1 MEFTDTLRFI
11 DIESIVLDMRILY
24 ILGLSLVLSACGQAD
39 YSTWNCSEVNNAE
52 QKVVM
57 ILKES
62 TMQIGE
68 QKLNYCGSLG
78 LVSYFDRPCKA
89 EIKNSIAQ
97 LISSQ
102 SRLTIGTQQYRCEK
116 L

>member
-1 MEFTDTLRFI
+1 
-11 DIESIVLDMRILY
+11 MRIFY
-24 ILGLSLVLSACGQAD
+24 ISSLTLLLSACGQAD
-39 YSTWNCSEVNNAE
+39 YSTWNCYEESNAG

-57 ILKES
+57 VLKES

-68 QKLNYCGSLG
+68 QKLSYCGSLG

-97 LISSQ
+97 LISTQ
-102 SRLTIGTQQYRCEK
+102 SRLTIGAQQYRCEK

>member
-1 MEFTDTLRFI
+1 
-11 DIESIVLDMRILY
+11 MRILY
-24 ILGLSLVLSACGQAD
+24 ILSLSLALSACGQTD
-39 YSTWNCSEVNNAE
+39 YSTWNCFEESDPG

-57 ILKES
+57 VLKES

-68 QKLNYCGSLG
+68 QKLSYCGSLG

-89 EIKNSIAQ
+89 EIKDSVAQ

-102 SRLTIGTQQYRCEK
+102 SRLTIGTQHYRCEK